1 MVDVEKLHE
10 TDMKS
15 HSKVNDMKRLKTDT
29 TMCDAMT
36 MVKVLQG
43 RDSGEERQDTKGQQR
58 GSI

>member
-10 TDMKS
+10 TNTKS

-29 TMCDAMT
+29 AMCDVTT

-43 RDSGEERQDTKGQQR
+43 QDSREEQQDTKGQQR